1 MKSKYNFKSIVFLK
15 KKKKIGQIDMFRAT
29 VRNSNAI
36 LRLEVK
42 RAEVKRSSGRKLEY
56 MTL

>member
-1 MKSKYNFKSIVFLK
+1 MYLTK

-29 VRNSNAI
+29 VRNSNAN

-42 RAEVKRSSGRKLEY
+42 RAEVKRSSGRILEY